1 MPAFIDTMM
10 YVGEQPWHKQG
21 TRLHKPPTIQE
32 ALELSGLNWKV
43 QKRPTYYNLN
53 PDIYGYDSLDNE
65 SEDGFGNVSTG
76 HFVTVRTDTN
86 EVLGH
91 VSAKYGVLQNSEAF
105 QPFEPLIDMGFQLET
120 AGATQQG
127 RRVWI
132 LAKSPDAYMVGDDE
146 IEKYVLLYTSHD
158 GSTGSVFRPTGVRVV
173 CQNTIELALSR
184 QSKWNYTLKHTASIK
199 ERVNNLTNIL
209 EKCNGDFRTAINDME
224 RFQDTDMTPAM
235 LDMYLETVIPFLKD
249 RDKESIP
256 EMKIFVRNTAKPVY
270 EKIVDNFYNG
280 RGNKGRTLWDAY
292 NAITEYYT
300 HDKQYK
306 DWVQTTQFGA
316 GYDYKVKAF
325 RIASK
330 IAKASANSLQVT
342 MN

>member
-10 YVGEQPWHKQG
+10 YVGEQPWHNQG
-21 TRLHKPPTIQE
+21 TRLDRPPTIQE
-32 ALELSGLNWKV
+32 ALKLSGLNWTVK
-43 QKRPTYYNLN
+43 KEPTYFYPN
-53 PDIYGYDSLDNE
+53 
-65 SEDGFGNVSTG
+65 DGVDTKPTN
-76 HFVTVRTDTN
+76 HFVTVREDTHQ
-86 EVLGH
+86 VLGH
-91 VSAKYGVLQNSEAF
+91 VSEKYGVLQNNEAF

-120 AGATQQG
+120 AGATQHG

-132 LAKSPDAYMVGDDE
+132 LAKSPDAYLAGGDE

-184 QSKWNYTLKHTASIK
+184 ESKWKYTLKHTSSIK
-199 ERVNNLTNIL
+199 ERVKNLTSIL
-209 EKCNGDFRTAINDME
+209 EKCDNDFRNAIDDME
-224 RFQDTDMTPAM
+224 RFQDVDMTPEM
-235 LDMYLETVIPFLKD
+235 LDLYVETVIPFLKD
-249 RDKESIP
+249 RDKQSIP

-270 EKIVDNFYNG
+270 EKIIDNFYNG
-280 RGNKGRTLWDAY
+280 RGNNGRTLWDAY

-325 RIASK
+325 RVASQ